1 MLLSLKLEKS
11 QFPSLSVPD
20 GVSVGAA
27 VSVGVLVGVLD
38 GAAVSAGVLVGDGD
52 GVETVS
58 PSIVY
63 FMDVIV
69 KVQLGLE

>member
-27 VSVGVLVGVLD
+27 VSVGVLVGAV
-38 GAAVSAGVLVGDGD
+38 VSAGVLVGDGD

-63 FMDVIV
+63 SMDVIV

>member
-11 QFPSLSVPD
+11 QIPSLSVPD

-27 VSVGVLVGVLD
+27 VSVGVLVGAV
-38 GAAVSAGVLVGDGD
+38 VSAGVSVGNGD
-52 GVETVS
+52 GVVTAS

-69 KVQLGLE
+69 NVQLGLE